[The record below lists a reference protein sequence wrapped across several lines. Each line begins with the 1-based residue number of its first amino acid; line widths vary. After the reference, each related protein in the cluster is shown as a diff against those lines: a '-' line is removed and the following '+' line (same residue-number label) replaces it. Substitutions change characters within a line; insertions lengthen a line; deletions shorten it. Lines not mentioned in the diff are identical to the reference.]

1 MTLEEILKSQG
12 LTDEQVQTVVGEMKQ
27 NKIFTSSEENIDVR
41 YKKLQGDFET
51 QKTQYGEAQTL
62 IEQLKADNTA
72 NEGLQQQIEAFNGKI
87 AQLEA
92 ENAQIKAEATAKFA
106 LLDGKARAEDV
117 DYLIYQ
123 LKKANDGKLELDD
136 GGKIKGLDI
145 DALKTAHPNNFE
157 QQAQKKIEPNKLN
170 KNTDDGSTV
179 TKEQFRKMSYK
190 ERSELYENDRETY
203 EKLNKE

>member
-27 NKIFTSSEENIDVR
+27 NKIFTSGEENIDVR
-41 YKKLQGDFET
+41 YKKLQGDFEA

-62 IEQLKADNTA
+62 IEQLRADNA
-72 NEGLQQQIEAFNGKI
+72 SNEGLQQQIEAFNGRI

-106 LLDGKARAEDV
+106 LLDGKARTEDV

-136 GGKIKGLDI
+136 SGKIKGLDI

-170 KNTDDGSTV
+170 KNTENSSTV